1 MKDEVVILTYGG
13 TGREI
18 GEIAAEQYTVLGF
31 LDDLKCGSEIL
42 GTLEDIANFSGRV
55 KFISGLG
62 SYRSMMQRREK
73 LGKMELSSF
82 INLISLDAK
91 IYKSVLLGQ
100 GITVFPQTIISSNA
114 KIGDHVFIYHN
125 CVIAHDVKINTYSM
139 ISNSVCISGGVTIGE
154 NCYIGAGSTILEGR
168 TIGNN
173 CIIAAGAVVL
183 DDVKDNR
190 IYISKDKVK
199 INKYGAV

>member
-13 TGREI
+13 TGREL

-31 LDDLKCGSEIL
+31 LDDLKCGSKIL
-42 GTLEDIANFSGRV
+42 GKLEDVASFSRKA

-73 LGKMELSSF
+73 LEQMELSSF

-91 IYKSVLLGQ
+91 IYKSVILGQ
-100 GITVFPQTIISSNA
+100 GIVVFPQTIISSNV
-114 KIGDHVFIYHN
+114 KIGDHVFVYHN
-125 CVIAHDVKINTYSM
+125 CVIAHDVKINNYSM
-139 ISNSVCISGGVTIGE
+139 ISNSVCISGGVSIGE

-173 CIIAAGAVVL
+173 CIIAAGAIVL
-183 DDVKDNR
+183 DDVKDNT
-190 IYISKDKVK
+190 IYISKDKIK
-199 INKYGAV
+199 TNKYGSA